1 MANTYKKGILVKRH
15 WGEYK
20 VIYTDKKFTIKTLTI
35 LPGKCTS
42 LQIHKYRHEHWVVV
56 QGKIVVELDGKIYKL
71 GENEYIYIKKRYKHK
86 LFNKGRKTAIL
97 TETQQGN
104 ILDENDIKRFD

>member
-1 MANTYKKGILVKRH
+1 MSSTYKKGDLVKRQ

-20 VIYTDKKFTIKTLTI
+20 VIHVAPRFTIKTLTI

-42 LQIHKYRHEHWVVV
+42 LQTHKYRAEHWIVV
-56 QGKIVVELDGKIYKL
+56 QGKIIVELNGKAHKL
-71 GENEYIYIKKRYKHK
+71 GENDYIYIKKGYMHK
-86 LFNKGRKTAIL
+86 LFNKGKKTAVL

-104 ILDENDIKRFD
+104 ILDENDIKRLD

>member
-1 MANTYKKGILVKRH
+1 MSNAYKKGVLVKRQ

-20 VIYTDKKFTIKTLTI
+20 VIHTDERFTIKTLTI

-42 LQIHKYRHEHWVVV
+42 LQTHKYRHEHWIVV
-56 QGKIVVELDGKIYKL
+56 QGKIVVALDKKTYKL
-71 GENEYIYIKKRYKHK
+71 EENDYIYIKKGSKHK
-86 LFNKGRKTAIL
+86 LSNKGKKTAIL

-104 ILDENDIKRFD
+104 VLDENDIVRFD

>member
-1 MANTYKKGILVKRH
+1 MANNYKKGVLVKRH

-20 VIYTDKKFTIKTLTI
+20 VIHTNEKFTIKTLTI

-42 LQIHKYRHEHWVVV
+42 LQTHKYRHEHW
-56 QGKIVVELDGKIYKL
+56 IVVEGKIAVELNGKTHKL
-71 GENEYIYIKKRYKHK
+71 GENEYIYIKKGYKHK
-86 LFNKGRKTAIL
+86 LLNKSKKTAIL

>member
-1 MANTYKKGILVKRH
+1 MANAYKKGVLVKRQ

-20 VIYTDKKFTIKTLTI
+20 VIHTAEKFTVKTLTI

-42 LQIHKYRHEHWVVV
+42 LQTHKYRAEHWIVV
-56 QGKIVVELDGKIYKL
+56 QGKIVVELNGKPYKL
-71 GENEYIYIKKRYKHK
+71 GENDYIYIKKGCMHK
-86 LFNKGRKTAIL
+86 LFNRGKKIAIL

-104 ILDENDIKRFD
+104 ILDENDIARFD